1 MARTCVLRRAGPPT
15 FCKCSGGSLG
25 WGGSVA
31 ALVKRVNLQRH
42 QNCASVTCV
51 RNETGLRGGNN
62 VKFCKSWLQRG
73 LLDWVWLC
81 FLFHNGA
88 LKLSWR
94 SLTHPTLF
102 FPQQIADFGPT
113 RVCTAWH
120 TDTESVC
127 LEFVPVCKVVGS
139 LVILWLGL
147 CFVVFA
153 ADLPLP
159 WLARF
164 DVYSGKKWSKWL
176 LCDLFPKV

>member
-1 MARTCVLRRAGPPT
+1 M
-15 FCKCSGGSLG
+15 
-25 WGGSVA
+25 A

-62 VKFCKSWLQRG
+62 VKFCKSSLQRG

-102 FPQQIADFGPT
+102 FPPAN
-113 RVCTAWH
+113 C
-120 TDTESVC
+120 
-127 LEFVPVCKVVGS
+127 
-139 LVILWLGL
+139 
-147 CFVVFA
+147 
-153 ADLPLP
+153 
-159 WLARF
+159 
-164 DVYSGKKWSKWL
+164 
-176 LCDLFPKV
+176 